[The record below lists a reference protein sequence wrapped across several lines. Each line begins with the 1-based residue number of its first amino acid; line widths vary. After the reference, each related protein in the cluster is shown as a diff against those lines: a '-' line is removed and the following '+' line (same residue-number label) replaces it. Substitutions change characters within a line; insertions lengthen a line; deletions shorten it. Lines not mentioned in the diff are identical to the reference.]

1 MFREWGTEFQ
11 EIMGAKCFV
20 WSEKMRRNKKFFEKT
35 DKTPWLAWKLLVY

>member
-20 WSEKMRRNKKFFEKT
+20 WSEKNEEKQ
-35 DKTPWLAWKLLVY
+35 KVF